1 RAGSANPLIGSR
13 GPFSPKIDP
22 HLSQKNARPVQ
33 EHRAARKPHDSKNHR
48 GTTPCNFQKSSR
60 SFMPSSTKIVN
71 VKNCKFEY
79 RLPWNKRR
87 RHPPK
92 TVRSYKRRTD
102 RYRGPC
108 ACGEH
113 VWSVLTQGYVTLVS
127 PEDARHLRNANW
139 FADVAPRSV
148 YAAVNRSYTIHYLH
162 RAILDK
168 PNSDIDHKD
177 HNGLNNKRENLRLCL
192 PNQNSST
199 KRQRKDKSNFRGV
212 SHTGNERW
220 RASIT
225 CNRKTRYLGTFD

>member
-1 RAGSANPLIGSR
+1 
-13 GPFSPKIDP
+13 
-22 HLSQKNARPVQ
+22 
-33 EHRAARKPHDSKNHR
+33 
-48 GTTPCNFQKSSR
+48 
-60 SFMPSSTKIVN
+60 MPSSTKIVN

-225 CNRKTRYLGTFD
+225 CNRKTRYLGTFDTPEEAARVYDAAAIECFGPDWASLNFPPDDKQPRSPLLSQGRRV